1 MKCEMCGEKVEIT
14 FLSKIDGTYIK
25 RKIVCSDCQ
34 KKYSL
39 EELKN
44 KIK

>member
-1 MKCEMCGEKVEIT
+1 MKCEICGKKVEIT

-25 RKIVCSDCQ
+25 KKVVCSDCQ

-44 KIK
+44 KVK